1 MYSQISFGSSEEGGY
16 THESFDI
23 LKIIV
28 EFIFLMD
35 KNFLKFDKMVVY
47 DMDEKWS
54 WKLWIQITWF

>member
-23 LKIIV
+23 LKIIM

-54 WKLWIQITWF
+54 WKL